1 LAPTTQQSLQW
12 PKWGQH
18 FETSGAAG
26 EAPDMAPAQELA
38 KLNQAWRR
46 AIDNKAQAKIWRR
59 MLEIH
64 AAETFTIGM
73 VAGVMQ
79 PVVARADLMNL
90 PEEGVYNWDPGAQ
103 FGLYR
108 PDTFWYKK

>member
-1 LAPTTQQSLQW
+1 M
-12 PKWGQH
+12 
-18 FETSGAAG
+18 AA
-26 EAPDMAPAQELA
+26 AQELA
-38 KLNQAWRR
+38 ELNQAWLLAVDDPAR
-46 AIDNKAQAKIWRR
+46 AKIWRR

-64 AAETFTIGM
+64 ASEIFTIGM

-79 PVVARADLMNL
+79 PVVVRADLMNL